1 MPTVP
6 WHQTV
11 WNKGGIPRQSF
22 LSWLLVLNRYPTRDK
37 MIGWGLA
44 TSPLCLLCNV
54 QAKSRDHLFFDC
66 FYTWEILSSLAR
78 RCALQSERN
87 WNKVLDQLQRQN
99 RRSALGILS
108 LLCWQSCLYWS
119 WSERNSR
126 LHRNTFSSA
135 PSLIRQIDRQVK
147 DMILSYRNANPSS
160 ASIMMQRWLT

>member
-78 RCALQSERN
+78 RCACNLREIGT
-87 WNKVLDQLQRQN
+87 K
-99 RRSALGILS
+99 
-108 LLCWQSCLYWS
+108 CLINYNVRIAGLPL
-119 WSERNSR
+119 E
-126 LHRNTFSSA
+126 SS
-135 PSLIRQIDRQVK
+135 
-147 DMILSYRNANPSS
+147 PSS
-160 ASIMMQRWLT
+160 VGNHVSTGLGRNVTLGSIGIHSVLLHL